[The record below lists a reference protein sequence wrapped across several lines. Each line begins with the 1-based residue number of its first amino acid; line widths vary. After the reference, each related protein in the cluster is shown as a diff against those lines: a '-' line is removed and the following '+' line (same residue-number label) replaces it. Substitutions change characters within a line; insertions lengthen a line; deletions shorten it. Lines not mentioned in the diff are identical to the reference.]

1 MAKIFYYDS
10 ADMSDAIIT
19 AGTLSGSTFSASAGA
34 ITNEHRIND
43 QSIAEAV
50 SGYGDED
57 AIRIN
62 FGSAK
67 TVTHI
72 LYHNNSSSD
81 ETNDIF
87 VYYSSSATD
96 YGTPWAI
103 NGTSP
108 PGWDISQASSQTAQ
122 YWYFRSEDGVYSGLT
137 EIIMVVP
144 LTFEVEPDIG
154 ISNSEIFGT
163 NINTSLGGIEYAYKK
178 HNPKSVWNI
187 NFKNISQTF
196 KDNLSSFEQNV
207 TNFKKFVYYD
217 GTNYNYVRLNKTIRF
232 TEVAFQRYSA
242 SIELVEQLS

>member
-19 AGTLSGSTFSASAGA
+19 AGTQSSSTFSASASA
-34 ITNEHRIND
+34 IANEHRIND

-50 SGYGDED
+50 SGFNDED
-57 AIRIN
+57 VIRIN

-67 TVTHI
+67 TVDRI
-72 LYHNNSSSD
+72 LYHNNGTVD
-81 ETNDIF
+81 ETDDLLI
-87 VYYSSSATD
+87 YYSSSATD
-96 YGTPWAI
+96 IGTAWAS
-103 NGTSP
+103 NGISP
-108 PGWDISQASSQTAQ
+108 PGWDISIASSQTAQ
-122 YWYFRSEDGVYSGLT
+122 YWYIRSSSGTFTGLT
-137 EIIMVVP
+137 EIIMGAH
-144 LTFEVEPDIG
+144 LDFEVEPDIG